1 MFGSVVVDV
10 ITNDG
15 LVEEFIDVDEVAYV
29 DFEKELICFKA
40 HDALFPR
47 MIPVTRSSLLRVKK
61 ALFYKSI

>member
-1 MFGSVVVDV
+1 MFGSIVVDV

-40 HDALFPR
+40 HDALIPR

>member
-10 ITNDG
+10 ITNDS

-40 HDALFPR
+40 HDALIPR

>member
-29 DFEKELICFKA
+29 DFEKELIRFKA
-40 HDALFPR
+40 HDAL
-47 MIPVTRSSLLRVKK
+47 IPCMLQVTRSSLLRVKR

>member
-29 DFEKELICFKA
+29 DFEKELIRFKA
-40 HDALFPR
+40 HDDLIPR
-47 MIPVTRSSLLRVKK
+47 MLQVTRSSLLRVKR

>member
-40 HDALFPR
+40 HDALIPR
-47 MIPVTRSSLLRVKK
+47 MLQVTRSSLLRVKR

>member
-40 HDALFPR
+40 HDALIPR
-47 MIPVTRSSLLRVKK
+47 MIPVTRSSLLRVKT

>member
-40 HDALFPR
+40 HDALIPR
-47 MIPVTRSSLLRVKK
+47 MIPVTRSSLLRVKN

>member
-40 HDALFPR
+40 HDALIPR
-47 MIPVTRSSLLRVKK
+47 MLQVTRSSSLRVKR

>member
-29 DFEKELICFKA
+29 DFEKELIRFKA
-40 HDALFPR
+40 HDALIPR
-47 MIPVTRSSLLRVKK
+47 MLQVTRSSLLRVKM

>member
-40 HDALFPR
+40 PDALIPR

-61 ALFYKSI
+61 DLFYKSI

>member
-15 LVEEFIDVDEVAYV
+15 SVEEFIDVDEVAYV

-40 HDALFPR
+40 HDALIPR

>member
-40 HDALFPR
+40 HDALIPR